1 MGSVTGRFNIVQFT
15 NVLGRLANVSVV
27 LPMCLVVWPTYSVVL
42 PTYSVRF
49 ANVFGQLTI
58 AVGRLSQEKNMVWL
72 ILHSSIVQICLCLL
86 LIVRRR
92 TLESD

>member
-1 MGSVTGRFNIVQFT
+1 MGSVTSRFNIVQFT
-15 NVLGRLANVSVV
+15 NILGRLANVSVV

-58 AVGRLSQEKNMVWL
+58 AVGSLSQEKKYGLV
-72 ILHSSIVQICLCLL
+72 LHSSIVQICLCFV

>member
-1 MGSVTGRFNIVQFT
+1 MQFT

-58 AVGRLSQEKNMVWL
+58 AVGRLSQEKKIWFGSSFFNRADMFVDSS
-72 ILHSSIVQICLCLL
+72 HSA
-86 LIVRRR
+86 
-92 TLESD
+92 